1 MKNLNI
7 RTATGQLAEFLKD
20 EIRAGR
26 WTGWMPGESRL
37 MTDLQVGRGTVRAA
51 MAQLEEEGVLVSDG
65 QGKRRRIVMS
75 ADASPGHKTRVR
87 IFLYE
92 KRDRGDIVSS
102 SLLAGLLDA
111 EMDADFAGKS
121 LKELGMDVDRVARYV
136 KQNPVDA
143 WIVCAASR
151 EVLEWFAAQPVP
163 ALALFGGCARVQ
175 IASAFPVM
183 LSGITEAVHRLIE
196 LGHRR
201 IVMIT
206 REEQRKPRL
215 SHPAQVFL
223 NQLEAAGIRTGSYN
237 VPDWEESGK
246 GLKRLIEELFRHSP
260 PTAMIFQEAHL
271 FTATRLL
278 LADRGISAP
287 RDVSL
292 VVADT
297 DLSFEWCD
305 PLPSHIHWDY
315 RPVVR
320 RMVRWAKNVA
330 AGKEDRR
337 KVGTESKFIE
347 GGTIGPVAGTVGRA

>member
-1 MKNLNI
+1 L
-7 RTATGQLAEFLKD
+7 LLYFLQH
-20 EIRAGR
+20 RR
-26 WTGWMPGESRL
+26 VVVTRL
-37 MTDLQVGRGTVRAA
+37 T
-51 MAQLEEEGVLVSDG
+51 
-65 QGKRRRIVMS
+65 
-75 ADASPGHKTRVR
+75 
-87 IFLYE
+87 IFELR
-92 KRDRGDIVSS
+92 KARDRGHVFE
-102 SLLAGLLDA
+102 G
-111 EMDADFAGKS
+111 
-121 LKELGMDVDRVARYV
+121 VAV
-136 KQNPVDA
+136 
-143 WIVCAASR
+143 
-151 EVLEWFAAQPVP
+151 
-163 ALALFGGCARVQ
+163 ALALFGGCAQVR

-201 IVMIT
+201 IVMLT
-206 REEQRKPRL
+206 REEHRKPRL
-215 SHPAQVFL
+215 SHPEQVFL

-271 FTATRLL
+271 FTVTRLL

-287 RDVSL
+287 LDVSL

-305 PLPSHIHWDY
+305 PIPSHIHWDY

-320 RMVRWAKNVA
+320 RMVSWAKNVA

-337 KVGTESKFIE
+337 KIGTESKFVE
-347 GGTIGPVAGTVGRA
+347 GGTIGPIVDRKPPGKSKLI

>member
-7 RTATGQLAEFLKD
+7 LTATGQLAEFLKD
-20 EIRAGR
+20 EIRGGR
-26 WTGWMPGESRL
+26 WTDKMPGESRL
-37 MTDLQVGRGTVRAA
+37 MSDFQVGRGTVRAA
-51 MAQLEEEGVLVSDG
+51 MVQLEEEGVLVSDG
-65 QGKRRRIVMS
+65 QGKRRRIVMI
-75 ADASPGHKTRVR
+75 ADASTRRKIRVR

-92 KRDRGDIVSS
+92 KRDRGDVVSS

-111 EMDADFAGKS
+111 GMDADFTGKS
-121 LKELGMDVDRVARYV
+121 LKELAMDVDRVARYV
-136 KQNPVDA
+136 KRNPADA
-143 WIVCAASR
+143 WIVSAASR
-151 EVLEWFAAQPVP
+151 EVLEWFAAQPAP
-163 ALALFGGCARVQ
+163 ALALFGGSARVQ

-183 LSGITEAVHRLIE
+183 LSGITEAVHRLIG

-201 IVMIT
+201 IVMLT
-206 REEQRKPRL
+206 REEHRKPRL
-215 SHPAQVFL
+215 SHPEQVFL

-271 FTATRLL
+271 FTVTRLL

-305 PLPSHIHWDY
+305 PIPSHIHWDY

-330 AGKEDRR
+330 AGKEDCR

-347 GGTIGPVAGTVGRA
+347 GGTIGPVRGG

>member
-20 EIRAGR
+20 EIRGGR
-26 WTGWMPGESRL
+26 WTDRMPGESRL
-37 MTDLQVGRGTVRAA
+37 MTDFQVGRGTVRAA
-51 MAQLEEEGVLVSDG
+51 MAQLENEGVLVSHG
-65 QGKRRRIVMS
+65 QGKWRRIAVGWE
-75 ADASPGHKTRVR
+75 AGTTRKIR
-87 IFLYE
+87 LGIFLYE

-111 EMDADFAGKS
+111 GLDTDFAGKS

-136 KQNPVDA
+136 KQNPADA
-143 WIVCAASR
+143 WIVSAASR

-163 ALALFGGCARVQ
+163 ALALFGGSARVQ

-201 IVMIT
+201 IVMLT
-206 REEQRKPRL
+206 REELRRPLL
-215 SHPAQVFL
+215 SHPVQVFL

-246 GLKRLIEELFRHSP
+246 GLRRLIEELFRHSP

-271 FTATRLL
+271 FTVTRLL

-297 DLSFEWCD
+297 DLSFAWCD
-305 PLPSHIHWDY
+305 PIPSHIHWDY

-330 AGKEDRR
+330 AGKEDCR

-347 GGTIGPVAGTVGRA
+347 GGTIGPVPRGGK